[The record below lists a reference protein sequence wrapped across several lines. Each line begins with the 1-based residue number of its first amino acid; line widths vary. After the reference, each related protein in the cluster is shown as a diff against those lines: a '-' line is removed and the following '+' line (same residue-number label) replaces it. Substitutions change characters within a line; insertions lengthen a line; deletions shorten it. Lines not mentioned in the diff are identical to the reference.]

1 MSEGAPDYRERWV
14 TAQDGLR
21 LYLRDYGSPQAPG
34 TPVLCLGGLVR
45 NSKDYHTLAARLAT
59 HRRVLCPD
67 YRGRGLSDYDPDW
80 RHYRAEVYAADI
92 LQILF
97 ASGVHGVVVCGTSL
111 GGIIAMGLSVLAPT
125 MVSGAILN
133 DIGPEV
139 DLDGMDRILVYV
151 EREQVVDDWD
161 SAVVHVKQLYAQ
173 FSLNSEEKWR
183 QFAKATFRRRED
195 GRLHQDWDPA
205 IAHALRRTRNGL
217 PDLWPYFRGLRH
229 LPVLAIRGVL
239 SDILKPE
246 TFDRMAEEKPDL
258 IRLAVEGVGHTP
270 ALDEEPAL
278 PEIERYLDLVDR
290 KLAGARRAAATTG
303 EGTA

>member
-1 MSEGAPDYRERWV
+1 MTDRAPEYRERWV

-45 NSKDYHTLAARLAT
+45 NSKDYHTLARRLAM

-67 YRGRGLSDYDPDW
+67 YRGRGLSDRDPDW
-80 RHYRAEVYAADI
+80 RNYRAEVYAADI

-125 MVSGAILN
+125 MLSGAILN

-139 DLDGMDRILVYV
+139 DLDGMDRILLYV
-151 EREQVVDDWD
+151 EREQILDDWD
-161 SAVVHVKQLYAQ
+161 SAVVHVKELYAQ

-183 QFAKATFRRRED
+183 HFAEGTFRRKED

-205 IAHALRRTRNGL
+205 IAHALRKTRDGM
-217 PDLWPYFRGLRH
+217 PDLWPYFRGLRR
-229 LPVLAIRGVL
+229 LPVLAIRGML
-239 SDILKPE
+239 SDILKPD
-246 TFDRMAEEKPDL
+246 TFDRMAEQKPDL

-270 ALDEEPAL
+270 ALDEAPAL
-278 PEIERYLDLVDR
+278 PEIERYLDLVD
-290 KLAGARRAAATTG
+290 AGHAAKTG
-303 EGTA
+303 DGTA